1 MEPSVVDGILEK
13 VRQGQA
19 YYAKAM
25 ELIGIF
31 SAGTIGFVVALRPQ
45 GEIDSQF
52 SLKVAV
58 ALLFISVISTIFWF
72 MGKGLQSYT
81 VANQIKNNPNSVA
94 RAKEPWWA
102 RLSRLLALSCFICA
116 YLFLFMSL

>member
-1 MEPSVVDGILEK
+1 MQSDAVLDK

-25 ELIGIF
+25 EMIGIF
-31 SAGTIGFVVALRPQ
+31 GAGTIGFVVALRPQ
-45 GEIDSQF
+45 NELATHH

-58 ALLFISVISTIFWF
+58 ALLFVSVISTVFWL
-72 MGKGLQSYT
+72 MGKGLQSYSI
-81 VANQIKNNPNSVA
+81 VNQLKNNPDSIA

-102 RLSRLLALSCFICA
+102 RLARVAALSSFISA
-116 YLFLFMSL
+116 YYFLFDSL